1 MGTISAKKLN
11 EALAKAKNVGLVEE
25 SFTVAGCDLVLRNLL
40 PEEYAAVLQ
49 ECQGFEDISYLNA
62 YQRGHIARS
71 IVVINGVDLHDTQFV
86 EVEEDDPKRPGQ
98 IKTVKLEL
106 PAFLMK
112 SVISTWGQEVVRTVY
127 AKFGDVV
134 ALAERKAK
142 DGITFI
148 VPEET
153 DEEKYRRLLLEAQ
166 SCQDDLPDTL
176 IDKILDDL
184 GLMRKSTAEE
194 VKAAMEAADQLAREQ
209 AEKEQQIEQSQE
221 QPSPEP
227 IPEPQEVR
235 QPLNRAPGTL
245 PVDPHQTLQQVI
257 AARQASP
264 QPVTQA
270 VHQEAQPDAAA
281 ASRAA
286 KIAAL
291 ETGVSSE
298 IVGPVFAQSTEPVEL
313 KKQAPIDPNEVSK
326 ILDRPP
332 AAGINPRYRPPQ
344 RA

>member
-11 EALAKAKNVGLVEE
+11 EALSKAKNVGIVEE
-25 SFTVAGCDLVLRNLL
+25 SFTIDGCDLVLRNLR
-40 PEEYAAVLQ
+40 PDEYAAVLQ
-49 ECQGFEDISYLNA
+49 ECQGFEDIAYLNA
-62 YQRGHIARS
+62 YQKGHIAKA
-71 IVVINGVDLHDTQFV
+71 IVVVNGVDLHDTQLV
-86 EVEEDDPKRPGQ
+86 EVEEEDPKHPGQ
-98 IKTVKLEL
+98 IKNVKLEL
-106 PAFLMK
+106 HAYLLKF
-112 SVISTWGQEVVRTVY
+112 VISTWSQEVVRSVY
-127 AKFGDVV
+127 LKFGDVV

-153 DEEKYRRLLLEAQ
+153 DEEKYCRLLLEAQ
-166 SCQDDLPDTL
+166 SCQDDIPDTL
-176 IDKILDDL
+176 VDKILDDL

-209 AEKEQQIEQSQE
+209 AEKEQQIKQSQE

-235 QPLNRAPGTL
+235 QPLNKAPGTP

-257 AARQASP
+257 AARQASS
-264 QPVTQA
+264 QA
-270 VHQEAQPDAAA
+270 VHQEAQADAVA

-291 ETGVSSE
+291 EAGVTPE
-298 IVGPVFAQSTEPVEL
+298 EAVPVFAQPTEPVEL

-332 AAGINPRYRPPQ
+332 AAGINPRFRPPQ